1 MFLMATSKFKLMF
14 NTPRL
19 VLRHLVS
26 ADATLM
32 LKWENNRSNWFVS
45 GTYQNYSR
53 FDIENFIENQIT
65 NDDNAQYR
73 FVIVSLNDSN
83 TLGYIDLFD
92 IDYFNKRAGI
102 SILIGEVE
110 NRGKGF
116 ASEALTAII
125 NLAKEDLK
133 LFQLFCNI
141 HVTNIASM
149 KLFTSHGFEQ
159 TGILKKWSFDGN
171 EFVDVIVMQ
180 LFL

>member
-1 MFLMATSKFKLMF
+1 ML

-19 VLRHLVS
+19 VLRQSVI
-26 ADATLM
+26 ADAPLM

-45 GTYQNYSR
+45 GTYQSYTR
-53 FDIENFIENQIT
+53 FEIENFIEKQIT
-65 NDDNAQYR
+65 NDDSAQYR
-73 FVIVSLNDSN
+73 FVIVSLDNGS

-92 IDYFNKRAGI
+92 IDYFNNRAGI

-125 NLAKEDLK
+125 KHAKENLK
-133 LFQLFCNI
+133 LIQLFCNI

-149 KLFTSHGFEQ
+149 KLFIRHDFEQ

-171 EFVDVIVMQ
+171 DFVDVNVMQ